1 MPLTKKELKTR
12 SKTWLTS
19 GILTSIKNKNKI
31 YNKVCKAEDQAR
43 KQHLHEKFK
52 IYRNSLANLTR
63 QSKQNY
69 YKKYLEENKTNFIK
83 VWKGIKEII
92 LINKSNKTQPTYL
105 KIENKNINN
114 KKISEEFNSLF
125 GTIAEKID

>member
-1 MPLTKKELKTR
+1 MTKNSLKTR
-12 SKTWLTS
+12 SKPWSAS

-31 YNKVCKAEDQAR
+31 QSKFCEVKEQTR

-52 IYRNSLANLTR
+52 IYRNSFANLIK

-69 YKKYLEENKTNFIK
+69 YKKHFEENKTNLIK
-83 VWKGIKEII
+83 VWKAIKEII

-105 KIENKNINN
+105 KIGDKIINDKKNLRRI
-114 KKISEEFNSLF
+114 
-125 GTIAEKID
+125 

>member
-1 MPLTKKELKTR
+1 MTKNELKTR

-19 GILTSIKNKNKI
+19 GILTSIQNKNKI
-31 YNKVCKAEDQAR
+31 CNKVCKAEEQAR

-83 VWKGIKEII
+83 VWKGIKDKVQI
-92 LINKSNKTQPTYL
+92 
-105 KIENKNINN
+105 
-114 KKISEEFNSLF
+114 
-125 GTIAEKID
+125 